1 MKKIFSLIMVC
12 LMASMVWG
20 ETMYVIS
27 GKCNVPLTAGMN
39 SAKYQIFTWD
49 GTTATV
55 TTAITPSITGTG
67 GSYYNSTSL
76 AMSDIK
82 NLSNYTAGSSSTR
95 TMQAIKVS
103 GSNALTLKMGS
114 KIASKIIAVGRAN
127 SNDALTITVLGESVS
142 TSSKDFFVKEVTGT
156 FTGDYT
162 AVNNTSSK
170 EFNFFFYVIEAPAC
184 DGPTFTTHPATAADI
199 YKVGATAN
207 ALTVEASGTGVT
219 YQWYSNSTASNTGG
233 TAISNAKNASYT
245 PSTTS
250 AGTTYYYC
258 EAKASDCAVATASNV
273 SGAITVQAKSADASL
288 SDLKVNGSTIAGF
301 SATKTSYDITLPAGS
316 GQPTVVPTAND
327 ADATLGTVNISSPS
341 ANTYVAT
348 FSVTAE
354 DGTPANYTINFTV
367 DDGNPKITSFVVSGV
382 TATINQ
388 SAHTITAELPNGT
401 SLTSLTPTVTITN
414 ASSYSPTGAQN
425 FSNPVTYT
433 VGSVSYT
440 VTLTVSQLSTDATL
454 SSLIVAGH
462 GNILEDGK
470 FTYDLD
476 VQASSTVPTV
486 QVTTNE
492 AHATPEITAAT
503 GIPGTT
509 TIVVTAQDGTTQK
522 TYKVNFNVVVPPSG
536 LTTHEP
542 DLYDAPESKGG
553 YDTPLKINGGREYEV
568 YYAGR
573 AASNSLMAIRTTPGD
588 KMTGIEDQNTVSATA
603 CHIGWGDFTT
613 ASTSNSGTSATAEFD
628 APTDVFKT
636 DGNTLKIDIQGYDQF
651 SFYAADKNV
660 EIKDGAFKKNQRFQ
674 VFIDGNMQPETQC
687 NTNATVRRYDIS
699 TVRHVIE
706 VKALSDGQSLFYAFS
721 LRVSDDPR
729 TKHLKGNDST
739 QVIYQTNSIRP
750 IYYFTKYNN
759 GQDKTTELEWVGNIG
774 TGIDLTIK
782 PKATTTQV
790 GDSMYLSG
798 KANCPVGLF
807 QYRIV
812 AKKNG
817 AECNFVTGKFTVTSK
832 MDYVQ
837 SGDTVQICDLG
848 VGMNAIRF
856 RAYAIAESQISLVW
870 AGGNAPAGI
879 TPRFETT
886 ENGNYYYIEGVPT
899 VEGTYKY
906 TVSLGES
913 IFTGQLSVVQRDYTN
928 SILYL
933 CKNVNKYSNRNN
945 GGSSGYDA
953 FYDYLLINKEYNV
966 IPRQANPTTVQ
977 SSSAYSK
984 YQKMVVISEDVDGSD
999 VEAIEIARG
1008 GIVNLPVLN
1017 MKGFTYNTSR
1027 LGWGFPDNG
1036 SKANKSI
1043 QVKEPSHPIFNNSSA
1058 PIMVFDNVPETYKG
1072 KLLMP
1077 IEITKQNSMC
1087 LALAPKATQGSDKE
1101 DGDLQTIIHEVPKDD
1116 RSGQKYIAF
1125 PISREACAYLSSTGK
1140 GLIDRIITYL
1150 TTNQTSPVVLPEYRI
1165 DRFVVNGVAG
1175 IINQEEKTIR
1185 FELSDIGPDVS
1196 AVIPEVTLAN
1206 QQKTWWE
1213 ANPSKSTVLSDGTIQ
1228 MNLSNSNSVGV
1239 WVAVRDYINVV
1250 KYMVFVQVP
1259 TGIEEVYVDGDWY
1272 DVYDYMGRKV
1282 ASTNESMS
1290 SIDLPHGMYIIRTAR
1305 GTLKIFR

>member
-1 MKKIFSLIMVC
+1 
-12 LMASMVWG
+12 
-20 ETMYVIS
+20 MYVIS

-76 AMSDIK
+76 AMNDIK
-82 NLSNYTAGSSSTR
+82 NLSNYSAGSSSTR

-142 TSSKDFFVKEVTGT
+142 TSNKDFFVKEVTGT

-184 DGPTFTTHPATAADI
+184 DGPTFTTQPSTAADI

-301 SATKTSYDITLPAGS
+301 SPTKTSYDITLPSGS
-316 GQPTVVPTAND
+316 GQPTVVPTAKD

-414 ASSYSPTGAQN
+414 ASSYSPIGAQN

-454 SSLIVAGH
+454 SSLIVAGQ

-476 VQASSTVPTV
+476 VQASSTVPSV
-486 QVTTNE
+486 SVTTNE
-492 AHATPEITAAT
+492 AHATPQITEAT

-509 TIVVTAQDGTTQK
+509 TIVVTAQDGETQK
-522 TYKVNFNVVVPPSG
+522 TYKVNFKVAVPPST
-536 LTTHEP
+536 LSTHVP
-542 DLYDAPESKGG
+542 DIYDAPEMAGG
-553 YDTPLKINGGREYEV
+553 YNTQLVNFQGREYEV
-568 YYAGR
+568 YYMNRNDDGFTINTSNSDKQGVISTNTGSGACRANDGWFTVSSKGDGGDTNGAAQEEFGQSIR
-573 AASNSLMAIRTTPGD
+573 KVNMTETSEIHLRVRGFDQFSVYGKDNAASNTKCLEVYINDVKQTMTPDNTYSIRRFSLVG
-588 KMTGIEDQNTVSATA
+588 ES
-603 CHIGWGDFTT
+603 
-613 ASTSNSGTSATAEFD
+613 
-628 APTDVFKT
+628 
-636 DGNTLKIDIQGYDQF
+636 DI
-651 SFYAADKNV
+651 K
-660 EIKDGAFKKNQRFQ
+660 
-674 VFIDGNMQPETQC
+674 
-687 NTNATVRRYDIS
+687 
-699 TVRHVIE
+699 
-706 VKALSDGQSLFYAFS
+706 VKALSTSSSVVVAFS
-721 LRVSDDPR
+721 LRVGNDPR
-729 TKHLKGNDST
+729 TRCIKGNDST
-739 QVIYQTNSIRP
+739 QLVYQNTNISP
-750 IYYFTKYNN
+750 IYYYTKYN
-759 GQDKTTELEWVGNIG
+759 QTTEVEWVGTQAN
-774 TGIDLTIK
+774 GITLTTIPRK
-782 PKATTTQV
+782 SGDV
-790 GDSMYLSG
+790 GDTVYLSG
-798 KANCPVGLF
+798 KANCPKG
-807 QYRIV
+807 QYNYKIIP
-812 AKKNG
+812 KKDGTSYG
-817 AECNFVTGKFTVTSK
+817 AVTGKFKVASK
-832 MDYVQ
+832 IDFVQ
-837 SGDTVQICDLG
+837 KRDSFQKCAPG
-848 VGMNAIRF
+848 VAITPIQF
-856 RAYAIAESQISLVW
+856 RANFIDASQATLNWVGTAPSGISGRLDT
-870 AGGNAPAGI
+870 GGDI
-879 TPRFETT
+879 
-886 ENGNYYYIEGVPT
+886 YYYYLEGTPT
-899 VEGTYKY
+899 DPGTYKY
-906 TVSLGES
+906 TITVDT
-913 IFTGQLSVVQRDYTN
+913 FTVTGKIVVRTVDYTN

-933 CKNVNKYSNRNN
+933 CKNDYKYDDRNN
-945 GGSSGYDA
+945 GGSNGYDK
-953 FYDYLLINKEYNV
+953 FYDYLLITKGYNV
-966 IPRQANPTTVQ
+966 IAVKANPEQ
-977 SSSAYSK
+977 AQEQSAYNK
-984 YQKMVVISEDVDGSD
+984 YQKMIVISEDVDPTNR
-999 VEAIEIARG
+999 EAIAIARG
-1008 GIVNLPVLN
+1008 DVATNLPVLN
-1017 MKGFTYNTSR
+1017 MQGFTYNEGN
-1027 LGWGFPDNG
+1027 LGWGYANTG
-1036 SKANKSI
+1036 SRTNTKI
-1043 QVKEPSHPIFNNSSA
+1043 TVKEPNHPIFSGFGSTIEVLTSDPNYTKAGLA
-1058 PIMVFDNVPETYKG
+1058 PIEV
-1072 KLLMP
+1072 
-1077 IEITKQNSMC
+1077 TKQHSAC
-1087 LALAPKATQGSDKE
+1087 LAVAPMSNKTDYYA
-1101 DGDLQTIIHEVPKDD
+1101 DGDMNTVIHEVPKED
-1116 RSGQKYIAF
+1116 RGGQKYIAF
-1125 PISREACAYLSSTGK
+1125 PIRREACHLLSSTGK
-1140 GLIDRIITYL
+1140 QLIDKIITYL
-1150 TTNQTSPVVLPEYRI
+1150 TTASQVSPVVIPECKI
-1165 DRFVVNGVAG
+1165 TSFKINGVEGVNSNTESDRA
-1175 IINQEEKTIR
+1175 IR
-1185 FELSDIGPDVS
+1185 FQLKDIGPDVS
-1196 AVIPEVTLAN
+1196 AVIPVVTVASN
-1206 QQKTWWE
+1206 KTWWE
-1213 ANPSKSTVLSDGTIQ
+1213 ANPTNSTVLDDGKIE
-1228 MNLSNSNSVGV
+1228 MDLSKCSSVVGV
-1239 WVAVRDYINVV
+1239 WVRVRDYINVAQ
-1250 KYMVFVQVP
+1250 YMVYVDTP
-1259 TGIEEVYVDGDWY
+1259 TDVEEVYVDGDWY

-1282 ASTNESMS
+1282 ASTNESLS

-1305 GTLKIFR
+1305 GSIKIFR